1 MFQRSLKL
9 INQTYSLLFT
19 LRSPD
24 LKPHRLYSN
33 QTRLIASQQ
42 ANWKSVCH
50 SVPTIVAR
58 GTRLM
63 KVSRTS
69 ISRTRNLMMR
79 CLILSLH
86 QLQIETV
93 LLIVSLLRQKTIF
106 FNPWL
111 ARSHRLLK
119 GSYTTRHFST
129 RSRLLLT
136 DSVRGILNKTSCIET
151 LISSL

>member
-1 MFQRSLKL
+1 MFQRSLKW

-19 LRSPD
+19 LRSLD
-24 LKPHRLYSN
+24 LKPHRLSSN

-50 SVPTIVAR
+50 SVPTIVAK

-69 ISRTRNLMMR
+69 ISRTKNLTMR

-86 QLQIETV
+86 PLQIETV

-111 ARSHRLLK
+111 ARSHRLR
-119 GSYTTRHFST
+119 GSYTTRTFST

>member
-24 LKPHRLYSN
+24 LKPRRLSSN

-79 CLILSLH
+79 CLILSLQ

-111 ARSHRLLK
+111 ARSHRLR
-119 GSYTTRHFST
+119 GSFTIRLFST